1 MAETEIK
8 QETEQEN
15 MEKKEEN
22 KQETAEQ
29 EVTSQENAQ
38 ENVESSKEDEQQETP
53 SSQKEETMENQLEEL
68 HTKLA
73 EAERKAEEN
82 YQKFLRAQA
91 DLENFRRRT
100 RKEREEQTKYASL
113 PLIEQ
118 LLPVLD
124 NFDRALAASTEAS
137 DVENFAKGV
146 DMVFRQVKEI
156 LQKEG
161 LEPIEAIGT
170 PFDPNFHQ
178 AVMMV
183 DSEEH
188 ESGIVVEEVQKGYKL
203 KDRVIRPAMVKVSS

>member
-1 MAETEIK
+1 MAEAETK
-8 QETEQEN
+8 QEMGHEEQEP
-15 MEKKEEN
+15 
-22 KQETAEQ
+22 TA
-29 EVTSQENAQ
+29 
-38 ENVESSKEDEQQETP
+38 
-53 SSQKEETMENQLEEL
+53 QKDEETLQQASPVEEGEKEASTDAPVSEEEALKQQLEEL

-73 EAERKAEEN
+73 EAEQKAEEN
-82 YQKFLRAQA
+82 YQRFLRAQA

-100 RKEREEQTKYASL
+100 RKEREEQAKYASL

-124 NFDRALAASTEAS
+124 NLERALAASAEAK

-146 DMVFRQVKEI
+146 DMVFRQVMEI

-161 LEPIEAIGT
+161 LEPIESVGT
-170 PFDPNFHQ
+170 AFDPNYHQ

-183 DSEEH
+183 DSDEY
-188 ESGIVVEEVQKGYKL
+188 ESGMVVEEIQKGYKL